1 VIVTTPVEKIIG
13 LLEKAGYQRVRT
25 PLEIASIRFDLA
37 AAFVGTAHNPDLIVV
52 FDTAFEPD
60 DQIQRKVEGIG
71 RALDVMGSRR
81 PLTVVLAGPRPGAS
95 ILDALSRV
103 SRVLPVGTVIHTD
116 PDASLQKWLAVL
128 LPLDLPSPSGKLADP
143 VSELTEH
150 MPNVDSDAVATL
162 ITASVRGTSAVETE
176 LQRLIREPLQ
186 GVEGIS

>member
-1 VIVTTPVEKIIG
+1 VTVTTPVEKIMA
-13 LLEKAGYQRVRT
+13 LLAKAGYQRVQT
-25 PLEIASIRFDLA
+25 PLKIASVQFDLA

-60 DQIQRKVEGIG
+60 DQIQRRVEGIG

-81 PLTVVLAGPRPGAS
+81 PLTVVLAGPRPRAS

-103 SRVLPVGTVIHTD
+103 SRVLPVGTVIDTD

-128 LPLDLPSPSGKLADP
+128 LPLDVPSPSGKLADP
-143 VSELTEH
+143 VSELAENIS
-150 MPNVDSDAVATL
+150 NVDSDSVTTL
-162 ITASVRGTSAVETE
+162 ITVSARGTSAVETE

-186 GVEGIS
+186 GVEEIS

>member
-1 VIVTTPVEKIIG
+1 VTVTTPVEKIMAV
-13 LLEKAGYQRVRT
+13 LAKAGYQRVET
-25 PLEIASIRFDLA
+25 PLKIASVQFDLA

-81 PLTVVLAGPRPGAS
+81 PLTVVLAGPRPRAS

-103 SRVLPVGTVIHTD
+103 SRVLPVGTAIDTD
-116 PDASLQKWLAVL
+116 PDASLEKWLAVL
-128 LPLDLPSPSGKLADP
+128 LPLDVPSPSGKLADP
-143 VSELTEH
+143 VSELAANIA
-150 MPNVDSDAVATL
+150 NVDSESVTTL
-162 ITASVRGTSAVETE
+162 IIASARGTSAVETE

-186 GVEGIS
+186 GVEEIS